1 MKNRWPF
8 IDGYNTQIYTQVT
21 CCLHTNKP
29 YIRFANMDAMLFN
42 LTSTINYLKTHD
54 YVFPKKLSTPS
65 RVTGF
70 LLCPFACSCCI
81 CWSTTWRFIACPFQ
95 CITKGCAFAC
105 SDNGCTEVTDKCIGE
120 CVKQLNETTGPS
132 WNCWLAE
139 LKAANPSQLAS
150 MLQCLNELEAMFA
163 GSSIKIPVSNRY
175 NIAER
180 IIDPLLSTFGYIGK
194 TCTPYMAVSAIDQ
207 MRKDLE
213 KIRTEEIPQGQAQAV
228 AESTEII
235 YVKAKAKS
243 NRIMPNIA

>member
-1 MKNRWPF
+1 
-8 IDGYNTQIYTQVT
+8 
-21 CCLHTNKP
+21 
-29 YIRFANMDAMLFN
+29 MDAMLFN
-42 LTSTINYLKTHD
+42 LTSIINYLKTHD

-120 CVKQLNETTGPS
+120 CVKQLNETTGAIPTAS
-132 WNCWLAE
+132 HLE
-139 LKAANPSQLAS
+139 LNAANPSQLAS
-150 MLQCLNELEAMFA
+150 MLICLNELEAMFTMTLV
-163 GSSIKIPVSNRY
+163 KIPVTNRY

-180 IIDPLLSTFGYIGK
+180 VLDPLLSTFGYTET
-194 TCTPYMAVSAIDQ
+194 TCTPYMAVYKIDQ
-207 MRKDLE
+207 MRKDVD
-213 KIRTEEIPQGQAQAV
+213 KIRSAAFRPQAQAV
-228 AESTEII
+228 AESTEI
-235 YVKAKAKS
+235 VVMAKANKS